1 MTRSVPAIIFRI
13 SEALDAEIIRQRRG
27 VTTRPFDAC
36 LDLDA
41 ERLALAAIDAIAGH
55 MREQGFVHPARW
67 LQEQGQ

>member
-55 MREQGFVHPARW
+55 MREQGFVHPSNW
-67 LQEQGQ
+67 LRSFL